1 MATTKTLQVEGM
13 TCDHC
18 AAAVKNALEGLE
30 GVHAAR
36 VDLEGKRA
44 EVEYDEDRL
53 GTAEM
58 LTAVEGEGYTAQE
71 LP

>member
-1 MATTKTLQVEGM
+1 MATTKKLKVDGM

-18 AAAVKNALEGLE
+18 VAAVKNALEGLQ

-36 VDLEGKRA
+36 VDLQGKRA

-53 GTAEM
+53 DTAEM
-58 LTAVEGEGYTAQE
+58 ITAVEDEGYTAQE